1 MVHDSYGTHSPNMPL
16 LNDKLRE
23 AFVEMYE
30 ENDVLQD
37 LYDYAVTS
45 LPVGTEVPPPPLKG
59 TLDIRKVLE
68 SDYFFA

>member
-16 LNDKLRE
+16 LNNKLRE

-30 ENDVLQD
+30 EHDVLKN
-37 LYDYAVTS
+37 LYDNAVAT
-45 LPVGTEVPPPPLKG
+45 LPQEVDVPPPPEKG
-59 TLDIRKVLE
+59 TLNLKEVLE